1 MSSSAGLLLDEN
13 VADETA
19 AYLRRMGLDVVT
31 VKEAGLAG
39 VEDPEVAQFATETG
53 RVLVTFNYDFANMT
67 SVFPSHVRGII
78 RLRVSRQAPEV
89 VNSVLGEFLNVHSI
103 SDVLGQ
109 LVTLSPG
116 RVRFRVL
123 KRKK

>member
-67 SVFPSHVRGII
+67 SVFPSHVPGII

-109 LVTLSPG
+109 LLTLSPG